1 LEVGKDLVV
10 LGLVFENL
18 ENGFLVSD
26 TESFFAGPGAIGV
39 GHEFEAHLIPHS
51 FEVFIHF
58 FINIHFGVGGKAMFE
73 HGEHH
78 ASETSNGLSG
88 GFGEEVLG
96 AFLEL
101 HLVVGDESLVGGRH
115 VDDILVVVGLLF
127 DGDEDAGDFLGEVVF
142 NKLVDDAH
150 FVEYPFVI
158 LIFY

>member
-26 TESFFAGPGAIGV
+26 TESFFASPTAIRV
-39 GHEFEAHLIPHS
+39 GHELETHLIPHG

-58 FINIHFGVGGKAMFE
+58 VINIHFGVGGKTMFK

-78 ASETSNGLSG
+78 TSEASNGLSG
-88 GFGEEVLG
+88 GFGEEVPG

-101 HLVVGDESLVGGRH
+101 HLMVGDESLV
-115 VDDILVVVGLLF
+115 
-127 DGDEDAGDFLGEVVF
+127 
-142 NKLVDDAH
+142 
-150 FVEYPFVI
+150 
-158 LIFY
+158 